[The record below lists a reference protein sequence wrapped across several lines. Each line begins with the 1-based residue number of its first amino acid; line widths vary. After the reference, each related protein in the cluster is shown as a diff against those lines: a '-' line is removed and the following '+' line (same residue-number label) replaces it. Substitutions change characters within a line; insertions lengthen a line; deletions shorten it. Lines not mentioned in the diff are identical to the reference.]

1 MNTPQYSIHLARA
14 FSDNAGLEG
23 KQIIGNPAAIVLCRN
38 AFPSDEDMGTIA
50 RTIDQPIVAFLLQQA
65 ENHFQIVYYFP
76 DGEPCYLCGHGTL
89 ASAYFIQRL
98 FGYQEA
104 ALTIRGHAYT
114 IQCRM
119 GDTPKIQAELG
130 AYLLGEFPDPL
141 VDNYLAL
148 LHSDRTAIEEAFF
161 SQDLQDIVLVM
172 KSSRML
178 RDLQPDYFLL
188 SDKIRKDH
196 YRALMVTAA
205 SENPAIDYEIRIF
218 CPYVDEDE
226 DISCGSANC
235 YLLPY
240 WKKKLHSANDTREL
254 NILCPFKP
262 GDRGFGGIE
271 HGNYHAARHTVSIAG
286 IITETALP
294 DAI

>member
-14 FSDNAGLEG
+14 FSDDAGLEG
-23 KQIIGNPAAIVLCRN
+23 KPVIGNPAGIILCRSG
-38 AFPSDEDMGTIA
+38 FPADEEMAAIA
-50 RTIDQPIVAFLLQQA
+50 RTVDQPIVAFL
-65 ENHFQIVYYFP
+65 FQREEGSFEIVYYFP

-89 ASAYFIQRL
+89 AAAYFIHRVY
-98 FGYQEA
+98 GKKEV

-114 IQCRM
+114 IHCNM
-119 GDTPKIQAELG
+119 EDTPKIQAELG
-130 AYLLGEFPDPL
+130 AYALDIFPDNQL
-141 VDNYLAL
+141 DDYLSL
-148 LHSDRTAIEEAFF
+148 LNIHRSDIDAAFF
-161 SQDLQDIVLVM
+161 SNDLLDIVLVM
-172 KSSRML
+172 KSSSKL
-178 RDLQPDYFLL
+178 RLLNPDYETL
-188 SDKIRKDH
+188 SGKIRKDH

-205 SENPAIDYEIRIF
+205 SENKAIDYEIRIF

-240 WKKKLHSANDTREL
+240 WKKRLHTADDPSEL

-271 HGNYHAARHTVSIAG
+271 HGNYSAEKNSVYIAG
-286 IITETALP
+286 IITEIP
-294 DAI
+294 KKDAV